1 MSILPQPLSYPF
13 FIGALVLCAHNTLEE
28 AGLDQPKVGKKK
40 MLLWKGTTRDYR
52 KPEGGALPDPG
63 NGGRLPGRGVSK
75 LRL

>member
-1 MSILPQPLSYPF
+1 MPILPQPTHPVF
-13 FIGALVLCAHNTLEE
+13 TGARVPCAHNTLEE
-28 AGLDQPKVGKKK
+28 AGLGRPKVGKNK
-40 MLLWKGTTRDYR
+40 MLLWKGTTGDYR

>member
-13 FIGALVLCAHNTLEE
+13 FTGELVLCAHNTLEE
-28 AGLDQPKVGKKK
+28 AVLDRPKVGGKK
-40 MLLWKGTTRDYR
+40 LLWKGATGDYR